1 MNNRKPLIFFSVWL
15 VISLAQAYCTNLSS
29 DEGYYWFYTQ
39 HLQWGYYD
47 HPPMVALLIK
57 MGYSLFQN
65 ELGVRLMNVLV
76 TSCNFLLLF
85 RLIPENLK
93 QKNFIYLILAAQP
106 LLNYFSIIVFPD
118 GPLLFFS
125 LVFLLGYKQL
135 ITKNDWVSACWIG
148 LSLTGMM
155 YSKYHGVLLLLFT
168 VLSNFSI
175 LRSKWFWISLL
186 IPLTL
191 SLPHLWWQY
200 NNNFPSLQYHLLDR
214 ATGFRWTLVGQYI
227 SQQAPAIGPLFLIA
241 AFGFKSEN
249 QFEKTLKYI
258 SVGTIFFFLFA
269 SCRGFV
275 HFHWTSLALFP
286 LSLMAMKYYTDR
298 KKLLYW
304 LTIPFLLIIIIYRIH
319 IVFPFLPF
327 KQNDLGYYKNRDK
340 WAEDIS
346 QLAKNRPVVFSEDFR
361 EAGLYSFYSGK
372 MAIAIFSNIS
382 RKTQFDLW
390 GYEDSVQGREVLVVR
405 KRAFDGS
412 SQFESRLNKTINYL
426 PVKNFESYYNIPF
439 EIKLTNKND
448 DSLQV
453 SIKILNNRKT
463 DLNFYIDPVLM
474 QPVLFYQLRKN
485 NKEVLTDTLRIFT
498 AQDKLVPGSSG
509 VYEFSISI
517 KDLTA
522 GHYNFLAGF
531 NYGSLPP
538 SYNSMKNE
546 FMINSR

>member
-1 MNNRKPLIFFSVWL
+1 MESLGNCGKFVHHIGLSFGDSNHLI
-15 VISLAQAYCTNLSS
+15 I
-29 DEGYYWFYTQ
+29 
-39 HLQWGYYD
+39 
-47 HPPMVALLIK
+47 
-57 MGYSLFQN
+57 LF
-65 ELGVRLMNVLV
+65 G
-76 TSCNFLLLF
+76 TS
-85 RLIPENLK
+85 
-93 QKNFIYLILAAQP
+93 KNFIYLILSAQP

-125 LVFLLGYKQL
+125 LVFLLGYKRL

-286 LSLMAMKYYTDR
+286 LSLMAMKYYANR
-298 KKLLYW
+298 KKN
-304 LTIPFLLIIIIYRIH
+304 II
-319 IVFPFLPF
+319 
-327 KQNDLGYYKNRDK
+327 
-340 WAEDIS
+340 
-346 QLAKNRPVVFSEDFR
+346 LAY
-361 EAGLYSFYSGK
+361 YSF
-372 MAIAIFSNIS
+372 F
-382 RKTQFDLW
+382 
-390 GYEDSVQGREVLVVR
+390 
-405 KRAFDGS
+405 
-412 SQFESRLNKTINYL
+412 INHHYL
-426 PVKNFESYYNIPF
+426 PGTYC
-439 EIKLTNKND
+439 
-448 DSLQV
+448 V
-453 SIKILNNRKT
+453 S
-463 DLNFYIDPVLM
+463 F
-474 QPVLFYQLRKN
+474 
-485 NKEVLTDTLRIFT
+485 FT
-498 AQDKLVPGSSG
+498 V
-509 VYEFSISI
+509 
-517 KDLTA
+517 
-522 GHYNFLAGF
+522 
-531 NYGSLPP
+531 
-538 SYNSMKNE
+538 
-546 FMINSR
+546 